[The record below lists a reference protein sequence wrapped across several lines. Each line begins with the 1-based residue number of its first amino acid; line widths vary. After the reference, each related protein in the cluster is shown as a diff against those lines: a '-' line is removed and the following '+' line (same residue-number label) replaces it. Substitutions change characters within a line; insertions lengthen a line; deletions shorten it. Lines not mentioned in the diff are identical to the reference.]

1 MQMFASDND
10 YIRFAQCLNIY
21 IWIAAFQFKH
31 FLQMMIY
38 STSWICWKKHQV
50 NENKLSL
57 KIIKKFGLPTFLVTL
72 PCTGLWILNYNNTVE
87 KMVGIISNLNE
98 NDLLASKE
106 IQSLNY
112 SDRTRILNSNPV
124 LIRYFQYRV
133 EVLFKEIIV
142 EIEKICHKS
151 SVSSQRRSTYSF
163 ANMGNW
169 CTSFFKVSNKHE
181 HINFDD
187 CTAESI

>member
-1 MQMFASDND
+1 MNSSIPIQAFFAND
-10 YIRFAQCLNIY
+10 DLFNFMNMLKETPAY
-21 IWIAAFQFKH
+21 
-31 FLQMMIY
+31 
-38 STSWICWKKHQV
+38 WKQIELEV
-50 NENKLSL
+50 PV
-57 KIIKKFGLPTFLVTL
+57 IIKQLGLPTILVTL

-106 IQSLNY
+106 IQNLNY